1 MNGSTL
7 ALTAREAE
15 VMKARIAMLAAMSM
29 FAVFISAPVHLRGQQ
44 PADPQAHEQHH
55 PEATAAQAAPAQ
67 PNMAAM
73 SGMMSRMRANDAKL
87 DDLVKKMNSAT
98 GAAKTDAIAALLTAL
113 VEDRKNIHEPMM
125 ANMMSMMN
133 MMGGNRMGGA
143 APAGK

>member
-1 MNGSTL
+1 
-7 ALTAREAE
+7 
-15 VMKARIAMLAAMSM
+15 MKARIAMLAAMSM
-29 FAVFISAPVHLRGQQ
+29 FAAVISAPAHLRGQQ
-44 PADPQAHEQHH
+44 SADPQAHEQHH
-55 PEATAAQAAPAQ
+55 PEATAPQAATPAPGQ

-73 SGMMSRMRANDAKL
+73 SGMMSRMKANDAKL

-113 VEDRKNIHEPMM
+113 VEDRKNNHEPMM

-143 APAGK
+143 APPKK